1 LSAEVFGTWS
11 KWLKR
16 EHRERPGL
24 VHEEALA
31 LLAALGLIE
40 RDESGTLRVH
50 AAAARYAPQA
60 GLDEAS
66 GGYGY
71 ETSGDHGPERTPP
84 ATLEPATLEEA

>member
-1 LSAEVFGTWS
+1 VFGAWS

-24 VHEEALA
+24 VHEEAVA

-40 RDESGTLRVH
+40 RDESGAFRVH

-60 GLDEAS
+60 GPDEAS
-66 GGYGY
+66 GGY
-71 ETSGDHGPERTPP
+71 SPERPRS